1 MKFKISSALKNIIG
15 KDLIVD
21 DYIAI
26 FELVKNSFDAHADEV
41 EIIFKN
47 DSIIIKDNGKGMN
60 KDDLLNK
67 WLFVAYS
74 AKELGIEDNE
84 ELENFNDYRHNI
96 DANKSYAG
104 AKGIGR
110 FSCDRLGK
118 KLTLITKKVGD
129 SITHQLSI
137 DWDMFEQ
144 NPEEEFIN
152 IPVDYKECGEDK
164 LKQYPN
170 FNHGTI
176 LEISFLRDY
185 WEREHKLELKKS
197 LGKLINPFESFPTFK
212 IKVSD
217 HIEIS
222 LDDKEEHER
231 EKVNGYVKNSILEIL
246 NFKTTNIEVLIENNI
261 INTKLID
268 RGELIYSIEEE
279 NKYPELNGVCYR
291 LFYLNR
297 IAKTNFTRQMGIR
310 PFDFGSIFLYNNGF
324 RVYPFGD
331 VGDDSLRI
339 DRRHAQAYARTLG
352 LRDLL
357 GSIEVLHKSH
367 LFRETSSRDGGLIK
381 NEATEQLFEAFYQ
394 NVLMRLEKY
403 IVSIQ
408 WAYKDDYRLE
418 GDKDKEDISLLD
430 TLTSKQKIIDL
441 IFKLIDNQDTKL
453 VEYNKNF
460 LNIVHEKMA
469 EHNPE
474 ILKNLEQLAIKTKD
488 DKLINEINTA
498 NKKVKDLQKSL
509 INAEEQAR
517 RAFENQNK
525 AEKRAEKAE
534 IITKEV
540 SEQKKQVEQ
549 EKQKQEEQLL
559 FLKAI
564 QPLDKQQLINFQH
577 HIGLYADS
585 IQDTIIG
592 FQKALDSKDSISKEE
607 AGKFLK
613 KISLN
618 TQKILAINKYA
629 TKASFLSSAQTIE
642 ANLVTFIDEYINNI
656 YKESSSSNINIK
668 LNGTSLRFVK
678 RFKPMEL
685 TIIIDNLLNNSRK
698 AKSKNVAIIFEIEN
712 DNLVISYIDDGNG
725 FEQSIAKID
734 DIFNIGFTTTRGSG
748 LGLYHIREIISS
760 LKGTIEAEK
769 TTNGAKFVIKVK
781 HDT

>member
-26 FELVKNSFDAHADEV
+26 FELVKNSFDAHSNEV
-41 EIIFKN
+41 EIIFKS

-60 KDDLLNK
+60 KDDLINK

-74 AKELGIEDNE
+74 AKELGIEDNDDIE
-84 ELENFNDYRHNI
+84 SFNDYRHNI

-118 KLTLITKKVGD
+118 RLTLITKKVGD
-129 SITHQLSI
+129 DIAHQLII
-137 DWDMFEQ
+137 DWDRFEQ
-144 NPEEEFIN
+144 NPEEEFVN
-152 IPVDYKECGEDK
+152 IPVDYKQCGKNK
-164 LKQYPN
+164 LKEYSD

-176 LEISFLRDY
+176 LEISFLRNY
-185 WEREHKLELKKS
+185 WERGHKLELKKS
-197 LGKLINPFESFPTFK
+197 LGKLVNPFETFPTFR
-212 IKVSD
+212 IKMTD
-217 HIEIS
+217 NTEIF
-222 LDDKEEHER
+222 LDDKEEFER

-246 NFKTTNIEVLIENNI
+246 NFKTTNIEVQIKNNI
-261 INTKLID
+261 IKTKLID

-279 NKYPELNGVCYR
+279 NKYTNLNEVCYR

-331 VGDDSLRI
+331 VGDDSLKI

-357 GSIEVLHKSH
+357 GSIEILQKSH
-367 LFRETSSRDGGLIK
+367 FFKETSSRDGGLIK
-381 NEATEQLFEAFYQ
+381 NEVTEQLFELFYK

-403 IVSIQ
+403 IVGIQ
-408 WAYKDDYRLE
+408 WAYKDDYKLE
-418 GDKDKEDISLLD
+418 GDKDKEDLSLLN

-441 IFKLIDNQDTKL
+441 IFKLVDNKDTKL
-453 VEYNKNF
+453 INYNKNF
-460 LNIVHEKMA
+460 LNIVNEKMA
-469 EHNPE
+469 QHSPE
-474 ILKNLEQLAIKTKD
+474 ILKNLEQLAIQTKD
-488 DKLINEINTA
+488 DKLINEINEA

-509 INAEEQAR
+509 IKAEEQAR
-517 RAFENQNK
+517 RAYENQTQ
-525 AEKRAEKAE
+525 AEKRAKKAE
-534 IITKEV
+534 STTKDV
-540 SEQKKQVEQ
+540 IVQKEQVEQ
-549 EKQKQEEQLL
+549 VKQKQDEQLL
-559 FLKAI
+559 FLKSI
-564 QPLDKQQLINFQH
+564 QTLDKDQLINFQH
-577 HIGLYADS
+577 HIGLYADT
-585 IQDTIIG
+585 IQDAIIG
-592 FQKALDSKDSISKEE
+592 FQKALDTKESITKDE
-607 AGKFLK
+607 ASKFLK

-629 TKASFLSSAQTIE
+629 TKANFLSSAQTIK
-642 ANLVTFIDEYINNI
+642 ANLIAFINEYVNNV
-656 YKESSSSNINIK
+656 YKEASSSNVNIK
-668 LNGTSLRFVK
+668 LEGQNSRFIK

-698 AKSKNVAIIFEIEN
+698 AKAKNVSMAFEIEN
-712 DNLVISYIDDGNG
+712 SDLIIVYIDDGNG
-725 FEQSIAKID
+725 FDQSIVNINN
-734 DIFNIGFTTTRGSG
+734 IFNIGFTTTRGSG

-769 TTNGAKFVIKVK
+769 MVSGAKFIIRLK

>member
-47 DSIIIKDNGKGMN
+47 NSIIIKDNGKGMN
-60 KDDLLNK
+60 KEDIINK

-74 AKELGIEDNE
+74 AKELGIEDNN

-129 SITHQLSI
+129 TIPHQLNI

-144 NPEEEFIN
+144 NPEEEFVN
-152 IPVDYKECGEDK
+152 IPVDYKQCEENK
-164 LKQYPN
+164 LKQYPD

-176 LEISFLRDY
+176 LEISFLRDS

-212 IKVSD
+212 IKVIDNAEVSSD
-217 HIEIS
+217 NH
-222 LDDKEEHER
+222 EEFER
-231 EKVNGYVKNSILEIL
+231 EKVNGYIKNSILEIL

-261 INTKLID
+261 IKTRLID
-268 RGELIYSIEEE
+268 RGEIIYSIEEE
-279 NKYPELNGVCYR
+279 NKSPDLNGVCYR

-357 GSIEVLHKSH
+357 GSIEILHKSH

-381 NEATEQLFEAFYQ
+381 NEATEQLFEIFYQ
-394 NVLMRLEKY
+394 NVLVRLEKY

-441 IFKLIDNQDTKL
+441 IFKLVDNQDTKL

-460 LNIVHEKMA
+460 LNIVNEKMA
-469 EHNPE
+469 QHSPE
-474 ILKNLEQLAIKTKD
+474 ILKNLEQLALKAKD
-488 DKLINEINTA
+488 DKLINEIDTA

-517 RAFENQNK
+517 RAFENQNQ

-534 IITKEV
+534 VQVKVVEQQK
-540 SEQKKQVEQ
+540 EQKEKQV
-549 EKQKQEEQLL
+549 L
-559 FLKAI
+559 FL
-564 QPLDKQQLINFQH
+564 QSERTLNEQDLVNLQH
-577 HIGLYADS
+577 HIGINAELINGS
-585 IQDTIIG
+585 ITNFKRKMDKKDTITKVEVMEI
-592 FQKALDSKDSISKEE
+592 LDEISMT
-607 AGKFLK
+607 
-613 KISLN
+613 N
-618 TQKILAINKYA
+618 QKILAINKYA
-629 TKASFLSSAQTIE
+629 TKADFITNSETIYKDIV
-642 ANLVTFIDEYINNI
+642 AFIQQYISNI
-656 YKESSSSNINIK
+656 YKVVSNNQISIHVDNTMK
-668 LNGTSLRFVK
+668 EFLTN
-678 RFKPMEL
+678 FKPMEM
-685 TIIIDNLLNNSRK
+685 TIIIDNILNNARK
-698 AKSKNVAIIFEIEN
+698 AKARNLDINFEFQNNQLLIEF
-712 DNLVISYIDDGNG
+712 IDDGNG
-725 FEQSIAKID
+725 FSN
-734 DIFNIGFTTTRGSG
+734 DITNTDMIFERGFTTTKGSG
-748 LGLYHIREIISS
+748 LGLYHIQQIISS
-760 LKGTIEAEK
+760 MNGDIEA
-769 TTNGAKFVIKVK
+769 VK
-781 HDT
+781 NKSKGVSLLIRLNK